1 MNGDSLYDA
10 LSHVGADLIDRARKT
25 PPDPPKKPSHPIGR
39 RLAAIAG
46 CACFLLVGAIL
57 FAHFFSGRG
66 NVSTSGLMLMAVDA
80 DEMDLDELNAKI
92 GYTHWTERNDYCD
105 PAQPGTVEIEILGET
120 VSGTYVR
127 SFYRYGSLVP
137 FHTYRVEDGSEFDIE
152 PHGKLTQYSWAP
164 MTASERRDAGERISD
179 EEAVAVARDL
189 FERLTPY
196 QADDY
201 SVDVAAYSET
211 LEVIEILFHKEM
223 EGIPTAD
230 WARIYLYKNG
240 RPMTFSSCAL
250 GTIPNNGYRY
260 FDYDAIDR
268 EVVEYCNKQGLIN
281 LIKSLDDS
289 VSDLDETA
297 FVSVDFCDWT
307 HMITADKYEGE
318 PYVIVSVRIRYE
330 TVRDGNAEESRI
342 GLTFVS
348 PSGKIHAIPSDP
360 ATPAKELVEPSGG
373 LTYASNGDGTC
384 SVTGIGTFTGKHLVI
399 PDTSP
404 DGDTVTSVA
413 DNAFCGVD
421 TIRSVVLPDT
431 VKSIGTNSFAAC
443 TLSEI
448 DFGNGVEYI
457 GPSAFNSANYLTSV
471 YIPDSVKTIDH
482 GAFCWCNRLKN
493 VLIGDGLITL
503 ERQAFANSPGVL
515 YTEYENGLYLGNRS
529 NPYSVLI
536 GVADDTCTSIAIHP
550 DTKTLGSGAFG
561 ACYNLT
567 AVTLPDG
574 LIGIGSYAFNLCTS
588 LQSIVIPSGVTVI
601 PDHAFY
607 DCHSLVSVVL
617 PDGILS
623 IGEEAFAA
631 CFNLTDFQLPPS
643 VTEIGKGAFARCES
657 LTSITIPAGITQ
669 IPGYAFV
676 GCSALTEATIP
687 ASVTFIGYCAFYNCR
702 SLTSITF
709 SSSGT
714 WTIRH
719 DDELIRVYPEF
730 ADDETTV
737 STGLSSAENAENL
750 TQTYVYWVW
759 EKN

>member
-1 MNGDSLYDA
+1 MNGDSLYEA
-10 LSHVGADLIDRARKT
+10 LSHVGADLIDRAEKD
-25 PPDPPKKPSHPIGR
+25 PPDRPKKARHPLGR

-57 FAHFFSGRG
+57 FAHFFPAPGN
-66 NVSTSGLMLMAVDA
+66 NVSSSGLMLMAVDA
-80 DEMDLDELNAKI
+80 DEIDVDELNAKI

-211 LEVIEILFHKEM
+211 LEVIEIFFHKEM
-223 EGIPTAD
+223 AGIPTAD

-250 GTIPNNGYRY
+250 GTIPKNGYRY

-281 LIKSLDDS
+281 LIKSLDDN
-289 VSDLDETA
+289 VSELDETE
-297 FVSVDFCDWT
+297 FISVDFCDWT
-307 HMITADKYEGE
+307 HMITADRYEGE
-318 PYVIVSVRIRYE
+318 PCVVVSVQIRYE

-360 ATPAKELVEPSGG
+360 AKPVKEIVEPSEG
-373 LTYASNGDGTC
+373 LTYTSNGDGTC
-384 SVTGIGTFTGKHLVI
+384 SVTGIGTFTGKYLVI

-413 DNAFCGVD
+413 DYAFCRVEA
-421 TIRSVVLPDT
+421 IESVVLPDT
-431 VKSIGTNSFAAC
+431 VKSIGMNSFAGC
-443 TLSEI
+443 TLSKI

-482 GAFCWCNRLKN
+482 GAFCWCARLKN
-493 VLIGDGLITL
+493 VSIGNGVTSIHPH
-503 ERQAFANSPGVL
+503 AFYQSQGVR
-515 YTEYENGLYLGNRS
+515 YTEYQNGFYLGNRD
-529 NPYSVLI
+529 NPYHILFDVIDKTCAAFEIHPGTKTIADWALCNCRSITGIVLPDGLTNI
-536 GVADDTCTSIAIHP
+536 GIHAFDMCTSLKSVIVP
-550 DTKTLGSGAFG
+550 DGVKHISDYAFSGCSSLESVSLPNGLLSIGEGAFG
-561 ACYNLT
+561 ACKNL
-567 AVTLPDG
+567 PE
-574 LIGIGSYAFNLCTS
+574 
-588 LQSIVIPSGVTVI
+588 IVIPPTV
-601 PDHAFY
+601 
-607 DCHSLVSVVL
+607 SEL
-617 PDGILS
+617 G
-623 IGEEAFAA
+623 
-631 CFNLTDFQLPPS
+631 
-643 VTEIGKGAFARCES
+643 GAFGGCKA
-657 LTSITIPAGITQ
+657 LTAFTIPAGIKT
-669 IPGYAFV
+669 IYPGTFCE
-676 GCSALTEATIP
+676 CSSLTEITIP
-687 ASVTFIGYCAFYNCR
+687 ASVTAIGNQAFRNCS
-702 SLTSITF
+702 SLTGIVFEADGEWTVRYPDDWIERFPEKFGVEYVITI
-709 SSSGT
+709 GT
-714 WTIRH
+714 
-719 DDELIRVYPEF
+719 PE
-730 ADDETTV
+730 DN
-737 STGLSSAENAENL
+737 LENL
-750 TQTYVYWVW
+750 MNTYLFQNWT
-759 EKN
+759 KN

>member
-25 PPDPPKKPSHPIGR
+25 PPDPPKKPSRPISR

-46 CACFLLVGAIL
+46 CACLLLVGAIL
-57 FAHFFSGRG
+57 FAHFFPGPGS
-66 NVSTSGLMLMAVDA
+66 NVSASGLTLMAVDA

-211 LEVIEILFHKEM
+211 LEVIEIFFHKEM
-223 EGIPTAD
+223 AGIPTAD

-250 GTIPNNGYRY
+250 GTIPKNGYRY

-281 LIKSLDDS
+281 LIQSLDDS

-318 PYVIVSVRIRYE
+318 TYVIVSVRIRYE

-342 GLTFVS
+342 ALTFVS

-360 ATPAKELVEPSGG
+360 ATPAKEIVEPSEG

-384 SVTGIGTFTGKHLVI
+384 SVTGIGTFTGKQLVI

-482 GAFCWCNRLKN
+482 GAFCWCIRLKN
-493 VLIGDGLITL
+493 VSIGNGLITL
-503 ERQAFANSPGVL
+503 EQQAFAYSPGVL

-536 GVADDTCTSIAIHP
+536 DVADDTCTSIAIHP
-550 DTKTLGSGAFG
+550 DTKTLGFGAFSG
-561 ACYNLT
+561 CSNLTSVILPAGLTSIGKYAFNCCFSLTEITIPATVTTIGIEAFNTCPSLT
-567 AVTLPDG
+567 AVTFEYDGEWTLRYPEDWIERDPDT
-574 LIGIGSYAFNLCTS
+574 F
-588 LQSIVIPSGVTVI
+588 GV
-601 PDHAFY
+601 
-607 DCHSLVSVVL
+607 
-617 PDGILS
+617 
-623 IGEEAFAA
+623 E
-631 CFNLTDFQLPPS
+631 
-643 VTEIGKGAFARCES
+643 
-657 LTSITIPAGITQ
+657 
-669 IPGYAFV
+669 
-676 GCSALTEATIP
+676 
-687 ASVTFIGYCAFYNCR
+687 
-702 SLTSITF
+702 ITF
-709 SSSGT
+709 TSGT
-714 WTIRH
+714 
-719 DDELIRVYPEF
+719 PE
-730 ADDETTV
+730 
-737 STGLSSAENAENL
+737 ENAHDL
-750 TQTYVYWVW
+750 TYSYIHQSWT
-759 EKN
+759 KN